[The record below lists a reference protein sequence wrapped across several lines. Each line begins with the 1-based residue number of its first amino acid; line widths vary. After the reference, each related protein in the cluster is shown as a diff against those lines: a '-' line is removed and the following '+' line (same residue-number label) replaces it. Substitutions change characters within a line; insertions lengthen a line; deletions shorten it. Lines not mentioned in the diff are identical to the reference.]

1 MEMIL
6 FPYGFFFERKEK
18 IMAITKSI
26 YGKTPNGEEVYSY
39 TLDNGNGV
47 SAEILTYGG
56 IVKNLYVADKNDV
69 KTDVVLGRD
78 TLEDYLKNDGYIGA
92 AIGRH
97 ANRIARGEF
106 ELNGKTYHVGIN
118 EGKNSLHGGVIGYDS
133 RVWTAAEGGEENA
146 PSLILTLTSPDGEEG
161 FPGNVEITMTYTIT
175 SDNALKI
182 NYKAV
187 SDSDTVLN
195 LTNHSYFN
203 LAGHDS
209 GNMTNQILQINSGF
223 FTPNDDECMPTG
235 EVLSVEGT
243 PFDFRTAKP
252 IGQDINADFA
262 QIQMF
267 GGYDHNF
274 AIEGRGFRLAATAEC
289 VENGIKMEVRTDKPA
304 MQLYTSNGL
313 PEGTYKNGATYK
325 PHDAFCLETQYF
337 PNAMAHSHYP
347 SPILRKGDVYDF
359 TTEYKFIVK

>member
-1 MEMIL
+1 
-6 FPYGFFFERKEK
+6 
-18 IMAITKSI
+18 MAITKSL
-26 YGKTPNGEEVYSY
+26 YGTLKSGEEVYVY
-39 TLDNGNGV
+39 TLDNGKGV

-56 IVKNLYVADKNDV
+56 IIKNLYVTDKNGV
-69 KTDVVLGRD
+69 KTDVVLGRN
-78 TLEDYLKNDGYIGA
+78 TLEDYLENDGYLGA

-106 ELNGKTYHVGIN
+106 ELSGNTYHVGIN
-118 EGKNSLHGGVIGYDS
+118 EGKNSLHGGNTGYDS
-133 RVWTAAEGGEENA
+133 RVWEAEESGSDNA
-146 PSLILTLTSPDGEEG
+146 PSLIMMLTSPDGEEG
-161 FPGNVEITMTYTIT
+161 FPGNVKITMTYTIT
-175 SDNALKI
+175 RDNALKI

-187 SDSDTVLN
+187 SDKDTVLN

-209 GNMTNQILQINSGF
+209 GNMEKQFLQINSGF
-223 FTPNDDECMPTG
+223 YTPNDSECMPTG

-243 PFDFRTAKP
+243 PFDFRNPKP

-262 QIQMF
+262 QIQAV
-267 GGYDHNF
+267 GGFDHNF
-274 AIEGRGFRLAATAEC
+274 AIEGRGCRMAAKAEC
-289 VENGIKMEVRTDKPA
+289 MENGIVMEVWTDKPA
-304 MQLYTSNGL
+304 MQLYTSNAL
-313 PEGTYKNGATYK
+313 SEGAYKNGAKYK

-347 SPILRKGDVYDF
+347 SPILRKGETYDF